1 MRSPVFSQWWKL
13 SASDSYEGLFRVC
26 IFNVLSHRAAS
37 AQADDLVSRT
47 LLLESLIN
55 NLEHRDYSR
64 DKSASA
70 EMWSKVPQKFA
81 PYNPKEGLSPFIQ
94 QALPKTARDRW

>member
-1 MRSPVFSQWWKL
+1 
-13 SASDSYEGLFRVC
+13 LFRVC

-37 AQADDLVSRT
+37 AQAEDLVSRA
-47 LLLESLIN
+47 LLESLIN

-81 PYNPKEGLSPFIQ
+81 PYNPKEGLSPLIQ
-94 QALPKTARDRW
+94 QALRKTARDRW